1 MYTIK
6 DLLNSGQKGMIMI
19 TWFAR
24 HTSRLV
30 VALAFMFTIA
40 ACGGGSGSGGGGFLP
55 DEGSSANYKIN
66 LDLTDLNGN
75 VTNSVSEADPALIT
89 VEVRSGGKG
98 AEGLV
103 VTAVSDIGQ
112 IVPAESG
119 TALTDEDGIALFKL
133 ESDGVVG
140 AGTITASITVDGELV
155 SESITF
161 QVIRP
166 TLRLGY
172 FENDVFIADEI
183 LLVPTEIT
191 SSGSSVLAMV
201 IVDEDGQLVSS
212 EEVIFLRSDCANRGD
227 ALLTKSVST
236 NTGLATATYT
246 AAGCEGDDVITATLD
261 NSGGAQAFG
270 TVNVA
275 PAEVGSLN
283 FVSAVPELIALK
295 GTGGTNRQ
303 ETSDVTFIAIDQG
316 GAPIPGVLVE
326 FTLSTEIG
334 GLSLAE
340 PAAITGA
347 DGKAIAVV
355 QSGNV
360 ATPVRVIAT
369 VEVAEGDFRST
380 ISDSLV
386 VSTGLPDAN
395 SISLSSEL
403 LNVGGALDF
412 DGVTTKLTVRMADK
426 FNNPVADGTSAVF
439 TTEYGSI
446 EDTCTTVNGACFVTW
461 TSQSPRFPTFGQDLV
476 RTINDTDYDCTAHS
490 GNSGPCPDDLGEIRG
505 LRSAVTVYAI
515 GEEFFID
522 QNGNGLYD
530 EGETFEN
537 LPEAF
542 NDNNEDGV
550 YTPTVGPMCP
560 PPSTEE
566 RCIAGGAEESFK
578 DFDQDGEYSLNVFP
592 PAFPNGFYNGSL
604 CPPEGDGVYCSQELL
619 VVSDSLD
626 LIMSASAGYSVIVIR
641 DNGAI
646 ATTIT
651 EGQTLFAY
659 TSDFYNNRPPKG
671 TTVSMS
677 TKGDCSLLSEGSF
690 AVPDSNESGAFG
702 GMRVSV
708 EGNGDAGTL
717 TITVATSGGT
727 PSSRTYNCSTTA
739 PEPEPEDPKL

>member
-1 MYTIK
+1 
-6 DLLNSGQKGMIMI
+6 MI

-30 VALAFMFTIA
+30 VTLAFMFTIA
-40 ACGGGSGSGGGGFLP
+40 ACGGGGGGSGGGGGFLP
-55 DEGSSANYKIN
+55 DEGSSANYKVE
-66 LDLTDLNGN
+66 LELTDLDGN
-75 VTNSVSEADPALIT
+75 VTNSVSASDPALLT
-89 VEVRSGGKG
+89 VTVRSGSKG
-98 AEGLV
+98 AAGIV
-103 VTAVSDIGQ
+103 VSADTDIGQ
-112 IVPAESG
+112 VVPALSG
-119 TALTDEDGIALFKL
+119 TALTDEDGIALFKM
-133 ESDGVVG
+133 ESDDVVG
-140 AGTITASITVDGELV
+140 AGTITVSITVDGETLT
-155 SESITF
+155 ETITF
-161 QVIRP
+161 QVQRP
-166 TLRLGY
+166 SLRIGY
-172 FENDVFIADEI
+172 FDGNEFIAGEI
-183 LLVPTEIT
+183 ALVPQDIT
-191 SSGSSVLAMV
+191 SSASAALTIA
-201 IVDEDGQLVSS
+201 IVDESGELVSS
-212 EEVIFLRSDCANRGD
+212 EEVIFLRSDCANSGE
-227 ALLTKSVST
+227 AVLPKSVST
-236 NTGLATATYT
+236 STGQTTATYT

-261 NSGGAQAFG
+261 NSGAQAFA
-270 TVNVA
+270 TVNIA
-275 PAEVGSLN
+275 PTEVGSLN

-295 GTGGTNRQ
+295 GTGGSNRQ

-340 PAAITGA
+340 SSAITAA
-347 DGKAIAVV
+347 DGTAVAVV
-355 QSGNV
+355 RSGNV

-403 LNVGGALDF
+403 LNVGGALDI

-446 EDTCTTVNGACFVTW
+446 EDTCTTVAGACSVTW
-461 TSQSPRFPTFGQDLV
+461 TSQSPRYPTFNQEMI
-476 RTINDTDYDCTAHS
+476 RTIDSPDYSCSAHQ
-490 GNSGPCPDDLGEIRG
+490 GNGGPCPADMGEIRG

-550 YTPTVGPMCP
+550 FTPTVGPMCP
-560 PPSTEE
+560 PPSTDE
-566 RCIAGGAEESFK
+566 RCIAGGAEEEFK
-578 DFDQDGEYSLNVFP
+578 DFNEDGEYSLNVFP
-592 PAFPNGFYNGSL
+592 PEFPNGFYNGSL
-604 CPPEGDGVYCSQELL
+604 CPAEGEGIYCSKELL
-619 VVSDSLD
+619 VVSDSID
-626 LIMSASAGYSVIVIR
+626 LIMSASSSYSVIVIR
-641 DNGAI
+641 DNGSVAS
-646 ATTIT
+646 TIT

-671 TTVSMS
+671 TSVSIS
-677 TKGDCSLLSEGSF
+677 TKGDCKLLSEGSF
-690 AVPDSNESGAFG
+690 TVPDSNAAGAFG
-702 GMRVSV
+702 GMRISV
-708 EGNGDAGTL
+708 EGDGEPGTL
-717 TITVATSGGT
+717 TIAVSTPGGT
-727 PSSRTYNCSTTA
+727 PNSSTYNCSTTA
-739 PEPEPEDPKL
+739 PEPEEPADPKL